1 MGRQAP
7 VLSRCCATDALV
19 VRDAPLLDAAARR
32 GATVRTSLLVIACLL
47 AILATSV
54 PASAQPA
61 PPPAGKAEQPKPG
74 EGGRPPA
81 DGSDDAGSEEGGDPP
96 PADSDAGAGSES
108 AGEDDAPL
116 MGDPPPPEP
125 PSEPPTGAGD
135 DNPPPEAT
143 QAEETDAPAA
153 GAEVETTPDEEE
165 KDKTRVTGADK
176 AQPTSEVYAEDWWN
190 LSRPVFEIHGYYR
203 VRSELFHNF
212 ALGRRDAVKPLW
224 PQPPDKTFIDT
235 NGGPRDVELCGQDP
249 NNLEPCDNN
258 TQAGANMRFRL
269 EPELHISD
277 NVRIRSQI
285 DLLDNLVLGST
296 PQGYANVPGDSG
308 GYQVAA
314 RGGYNP
320 LGSFASTQWA
330 PQAGVNSTKDSI
342 LVKRVWGEY
351 SSPIGQLRFGRMPS
365 HWGLG
370 MFVNSGDR
378 YDSDWQTTADRLMF
392 LTGVRSC
399 DLYFG
404 AAWDFANEGPTSAV
418 FNEQDGQP
426 YDVAQ
431 TDDVDQWVFVV
442 VRRLNKLKAKKLLR
456 DGYPVF
462 EGGAYVVYRQQEIAN
477 DTTDPAAGASLGQEN
492 TSIQNGYTRRGAQ
505 AVIPDGW
512 FRFRYENFRFET
524 EGAFIWGDI
533 DNVLRVPGQLNYANN
548 RDPDDT
554 GWNIRQWGLAIET
567 DYRALDDK
575 LHVGLKFGYSSGDS
589 DVEGLSPV
597 GNELQPQLTPDRTF
611 STFRFHPDYR
621 VDLILFRNV
630 LTRVQGAYYFRPE
643 VGYEFIRDPDGQ
655 KIGGDAAVIWS
666 RASEFVQAP
675 GNSRDLGVEL
685 NFRLYYQAK
694 DGVLNDDLDE
704 MGGFFTSLQYGVLFP
719 LGGLGY
725 LPGEVD
731 DYRRFLAADEEDL
744 DTATAQVIRWY
755 LGILF

>member
-1 MGRQAP
+1 MREDTLAGRQER
-7 VLSRCCATDALV
+7 VLSRPCVKA
-19 VRDAPLLDAAARR
+19 
-32 GATVRTSLLVIACLL
+32 SLLVLACFL
-47 AILATSV
+47 AVATTSA
-54 PASAQPA
+54 PAWAQPA
-61 PPPAGKAEQPKPG
+61 PPPPGKSGKPAEKGDEPARAGDSGDDAK
-74 EGGRPPA
+74 
-81 DGSDDAGSEEGGDPP
+81 GSDDASGDEDVSDD
-96 PADSDAGAGSES
+96 ADDATSSD
-108 AGEDDAPL
+108 GEDSGDDAPL
-116 MGDPPPPEP
+116 MGDPPPPAPEP
-125 PSEPPTGAGD
+125 ASEPSED
-135 DNPPPEAT
+135 DPSREDT
-143 QAEETDAPAA
+143 AA
-153 GAEVETTPDEEE
+153 GAKAAPADGAEAAAKADE
-165 KDKTRVTGADK
+165 KDKTRVTGAEK

-296 PQGYANVPGDSG
+296 PEGYANVPGDSG

-330 PQAGVNSTKDSI
+330 PQAGVNSTRDSI

-392 LTGVRSC
+392 LTGVRSW
-399 DLYFG
+399 DLYFA

-431 TDDVDQWVFVV
+431 ADDVDQWVFVV
-442 VRRLNKLKAKKLLR
+442 VRRLNALKAKKLLR

-477 DTTDPAAGASLGQEN
+477 DTTDPASGASLGQEN

-524 EGAFIWGDI
+524 EGLFIWGDI

-575 LHVGLKFGYSSGDS
+575 LHVGLKFGYSSGDA
-589 DVEGLSPV
+589 DVANLAPI

-621 VDLILFRNV
+621 VDLILFRNI